1 MGKINQLIWNPQ
13 RKIMPYQNQNAP
25 YQNQNADTNWPDV
38 IVKILELVKFW
49 NLFNFR
55 RLLEILDG
63 PMKWENPQGPLGKKN
78 HVFIFTLL
86 NRQRHSENVLV
97 SNKNSHLKLANVER
111 KKFSGRVDPF
121 ILNLHNNETIIIFQ
135 HHLGKH

>member
-1 MGKINQLIWNPQ
+1 MGGSRW
-13 RKIMPYQNQNAP
+13 
-25 YQNQNADTNWPDV
+25 D
-38 IVKILELVKFW
+38 
-49 NLFNFR
+49 
-55 RLLEILDG
+55 
-63 PMKWENPQGPLGKKN
+63 QGPLGKKN

-135 HHLGKH
+135 QHLGKH